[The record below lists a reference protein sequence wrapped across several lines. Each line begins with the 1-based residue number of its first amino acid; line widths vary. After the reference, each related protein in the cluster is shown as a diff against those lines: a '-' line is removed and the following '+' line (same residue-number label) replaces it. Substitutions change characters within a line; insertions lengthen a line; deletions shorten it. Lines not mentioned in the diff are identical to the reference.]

1 MPLKLGVFEKTRPI
15 SNVNNAG
22 EIREKYNLLSGSE
35 NQKLNVTNACH
46 LASDRI
52 LEGDRTMP
60 LKSGVF
66 EKTRPISNVNNAGE
80 IREKY
85 NLLSELDFQDREL
98 LNRRLSVSYVS
109 PLIER
114 GIRLHGV
121 EKVLH
126 KGKFV
131 WMLVQERRPNE
142 GHQPGLLGAGQQP
155 EGLALLP
162 WIRKDMGGFQYNPL
176 INYHV
181 ESDIGRM
188 ERVCVFCNAL
198 KWKGET
204 VGMCC
209 SSGKVRLPLIQSPP
223 EPLNSLLT
231 GDRPESRHFFK
242 KVHSYN
248 SAFQMT
254 SFGANVIS
262 EGNFMP
268 TFKVQGQV
276 YHLIGFL
283 LPSENEIQPKFLQL
297 YFIADYLSQAEQRA
311 GNFTNMNIALLREL
325 QEMLHNSNSYVQSFK
340 SAVDT
345 LPAGAIPDLQ
355 LVIQADRRPRG
366 EHRGRYNEPTTNEV
380 AVLLVNQECSC
391 RDIIISG
398 RGGELRRISETHRSY
413 DALQYPLMFPR
424 GEDGYNFLIFQVDP
438 TTGEEN
444 DRKKTS
450 ALQFYAYRMMIRQN
464 EFNPLIYYRQLT
476 NQFWVDMYAKIET
489 ERLTYLRTNQ
499 TRLRMESYIH
509 LRDALG
515 TDEDPQNM
523 GQLVILP
530 STFTGGPR
538 YMHQRTQDAFC
549 YVRKYGRPDLFITFT
564 TNPRWGEIVRELLP
578 GQGPQDRHDVV
589 SRVFNLKLKVLIN
602 LLTKNQLFG
611 AASCYMYSVEWQ
623 KRGLPHAHILLW
635 LREKIRPAQIDD
647 VIRAEFP
654 DPAQDPELYSVV
666 KNHMVHGPCGFLN
679 LLSPCMREGRCS
691 KKYPR
696 AFVRETITGDDG
708 YPTYKRRSPA
718 QGGFTA
724 TLRYGGRD
732 IIVDNSW
739 VVPYSP
745 VLSRTLKAHINVEF
759 CSSVQSIKYICK
771 YVNKGSD
778 QATFGVR
785 NNRDEITTY
794 QSGRYI
800 STSEAVWR
808 ILSFHIHERFPPVI
822 RLDIHLESGQR
833 VYFQPEN
840 LQERLENPK
849 NTTLLAFFKVCTKD
863 AFASTLLY
871 EEVPSYYTFNRQ
883 RGEFCR
889 RKQGTPVE
897 GHPGVKKEHVI
908 GRVFTIHPNNTE
920 CFHLRMLLYNI
931 RGPTSFASLKTING
945 VVQPTYQAA
954 CRSLGLLE
962 DDEQWHQTLT
972 EAAVSDSPRKLR
984 ELFAI
989 ILIFCS
995 PSDPLEL
1002 WHQFKRSLCE
1012 DVFRDWRRRSIDT
1025 SSHDVEEHC
1034 YDRGLAL
1041 LEEAVQSNGGQ
1052 PLSHYSMPS
1061 PQNLILAKVRS
1072 SGKIA
1077 LAVASSG
1084 IAATLLPGGRTA
1096 HSTFKIPIGLDRSET
1111 PICNISRNSD
1121 LAKVIQDCHLIV
1133 WDECTMANKKAIE
1146 AVDRTIRDIRSTNTV
1161 MGSITTLFSG
1171 DFRQI
1176 LPVVYRGTRADE
1188 VNACLEQST
1197 IWPAIEKVTLTTN
1210 MSVQL
1215 GGSEE
1220 SASFSSL
1227 LLRIGDG
1234 TIGSDD
1240 NVTLS
1245 PQLCNVVSTIEDL
1258 ISRVYPDAANISNQS
1273 EQWLCNRAIL
1283 TLTNDQ
1289 ANSIN
1294 SAVLDMFE
1302 AEEMHYRS
1310 LNSTVT
1316 ADESVQ
1322 YPTEFL
1328 ESIAVPGLPAHI
1340 LKVKIG
1346 VPVMLM
1352 RNLNPPKLCNGTR
1365 LLIKALHRHVIH
1377 AMILTGSG
1385 KGEMVFIPR
1394 IPIIPTN
1401 FPFQFKR
1408 IQFPISVCFAMTINK
1423 AQGQMLQIAG
1433 IDVRS
1438 DCFSHGQFY
1447 VACSRVTSPSH
1458 LFICTSNRT
1467 VKNVVYQEA
1476 LQKLGFEP
1484 DVYEKSA
1491 YEKVHSFKSFD
1502 DFFHWTTTTLTAYF
1516 KLSTRGGES

>member
-1 MPLKLGVFEKTRPI
+1 
-15 SNVNNAG
+15 
-22 EIREKYNLLSGSE
+22 
-35 NQKLNVTNACH
+35 
-46 LASDRI
+46 
-52 LEGDRTMP
+52 
-60 LKSGVF
+60 
-66 EKTRPISNVNNAGE
+66 
-80 IREKY
+80 
-85 NLLSELDFQDREL
+85 
-98 LNRRLSVSYVS
+98 
-109 PLIER
+109 
-114 GIRLHGV
+114 
-121 EKVLH
+121 
-126 KGKFV
+126 
-131 WMLVQERRPNE
+131 
-142 GHQPGLLGAGQQP
+142 
-155 EGLALLP
+155 
-162 WIRKDMGGFQYNPL
+162 
-176 INYHV
+176 
-181 ESDIGRM
+181 
-188 ERVCVFCNAL
+188 
-198 KWKGET
+198 
-204 VGMCC
+204 
-209 SSGKVRLPLIQSPP
+209 
-223 EPLNSLLT
+223 
-231 GDRPESRHFFK
+231 
-242 KVHSYN
+242 
-248 SAFQMT
+248 
-254 SFGANVIS
+254 
-262 EGNFMP
+262 
-268 TFKVQGQV
+268 
-276 YHLIGFL
+276 
-283 LPSENEIQPKFLQL
+283 
-297 YFIADYLSQAEQRA
+297 
-311 GNFTNMNIALLREL
+311 
-325 QEMLHNSNSYVQSFK
+325 
-340 SAVDT
+340 
-345 LPAGAIPDLQ
+345 
-355 LVIQADRRPRG
+355 
-366 EHRGRYNEPTTNEV
+366 
-380 AVLLVNQECSC
+380 
-391 RDIIISG
+391 
-398 RGGELRRISETHRSY
+398 
-413 DALQYPLMFPR
+413 
-424 GEDGYNFLIFQVDP
+424 
-438 TTGEEN
+438 
-444 DRKKTS
+444 
-450 ALQFYAYRMMIRQN
+450 
-464 EFNPLIYYRQLT
+464 
-476 NQFWVDMYAKIET
+476 
-489 ERLTYLRTNQ
+489 
-499 TRLRMESYIH
+499 
-509 LRDALG
+509 
-515 TDEDPQNM
+515 
-523 GQLVILP
+523 
-530 STFTGGPR
+530 
-538 YMHQRTQDAFC
+538 MHQRTQDAFC

-822 RLDIHLESGQR
+822 RLDIHLENGQR
-833 VYFQPEN
+833 
-840 LQERLENPK
+840 L
-849 NTTLLAFFKVCTKD
+849 CTKD

-1025 SSHDVEEHC
+1025 SSHDVEEQC

-1061 PQNLILAKVRS
+1061 PQNLSIEPNLQYYREANHDPVELASDLTRENQLTVDQKTIFNFVCDSVDNSRGKIISLDAPGGTGKSFLIRVLLAKVRS

-1096 HSTFKIPIGLDRSET
+1096 HSTFKIPIDLDRSET

-1188 VNACLEQST
+1188 VNVCLKQST
-1197 IWPAIEKVTLTTN
+1197 LWPAIEKVTLTTN
-1210 MSVQL
+1210 MRVQL

-1289 ANSIN
+1289 ATSIN

-1423 AQGQMLQIAG
+1423 AQGQTLQIAG
-1433 IDVRS
+1433 
-1438 DCFSHGQFY
+1438 
-1447 VACSRVTSPSH
+1447 
-1458 LFICTSNRT
+1458 
-1467 VKNVVYQEA
+1467 
-1476 LQKLGFEP
+1476 KLGFEP

-1516 KLSTRGGES
+1516 KLSDLYSGPSTALLLTRRLARDTSLRTFPRFHASRQALRTHHNPRTPRFAPKFPSPFPRAVGTPGATRRCFLAHSTRRRATVFLPADLTDPEYSLPRAAGSRILETAPPSSGDLQNFYTRTTAE